1 MTDDRICEEIVTK
14 FFLNTVRL
22 GRRINGD
29 HVIAW
34 FHCVDIVTYNN
45 KEVGLVPLTTGSV
58 AEFYIEPLLSCVGDV
73 DIMLHYSTELAMP
86 AGYGPPTQLPGEFGS
101 RVEVCEIL
109 DSEFPG
115 YVYLETA
122 YLLTECVDEGQYNA
136 VPCRRLP
143 AMFADESADRHGPA
157 LISEHSVMLMGLAPT
172 DTGIGAARALRSV
185 DKVFCV
191 RCPAWPPQ
199 AADWPTRRRNYEWP
213 DSATVDRVV
222 GNGCD
227 VVAVA
232 HRQCRQDE
240 WMSKHQ
246 WRLSFSRAEIV
257 LINSWMPLQQIVY
270 HMLRVFVKTERLT
283 ESADNSEAGTLSN
296 YHIKTTMLWAC
307 ELKSRSW
314 WSEDSNV
321 VRICVEL
328 LRTLSVW
335 LTDARCQHYF
345 IDNCNLFD
353 QFKNSHYARVTVN
366 RLMSISREWF
376 LEWCID
382 GYVQKCALLCP
393 DGVSSLLLDPA
404 TRPHGGR
411 HRVVSLQNVVSAI
424 VKWRLDTSL
433 RMSSFHL
440 VSAQYAIMEFVSR
453 WSLTLRS
460 CLCWID
466 QLAKT
471 DHAIRLYFVAVAFL
485 HGARKATQESL
496 KDETLD
502 VLAATCLRSNDA
514 RRCHNARHSS
524 VLSLSEAAKLM
535 QVVANSS
542 RSTVQQI
549 EIELA
554 KAYLHRALRCKDS
567 DSDSVYCLANAYL
580 TVLYHATGHHE
591 AAIEHCSLVTRLEDH
606 SQCSSHVVQGE
617 LLPTIDDQVDSIL
630 GLAVLYRFIRAAE
643 LNEEQ
648 ERRHVSVFATEL
660 FAHYLHTK
668 LLSFTEYRQL
678 SDETLR
684 YRSCLCSS
692 PEVFTTDVMLFRF
705 AFRTKYPPDD
715 RLLSMAEKDE
725 TKSPILSRLDASKLV
740 ELLQQSA
747 VEHLSTCH
755 ELLARDF
762 DSLGPGYVT
771 VATDMRALHAY
782 KCGQYRRCLQLSVS
796 NIRSL
801 VDGLSRGTTGPFICM
816 YPELIQLFDDDVVA
830 LVGLKLLVNSSR
842 GTVARRVLMGLS
854 QPSLSLYLATRCQ
867 IELRHSV
874 TSLAT
879 TLDYVRLARINSG
892 QDTPEV
898 VHQLLLQF
906 VEQKI
911 LRYIIHISRRLMT
924 GAEPGFGKAGKVH
937 HRVWRTK
944 VKSKVP

>member
-1 MTDDRICEEIVTK
+1 MTQRDDLHRIICLQEEVTAIVT
-14 FFLNTVRL
+14 LRL
-22 GRRINGD
+22 RNSRLMN
-29 HVIAW
+29 
-34 FHCVDIVTYNN
+34 Y
-45 KEVGLVPLTTGSV
+45 
-58 AEFYIEPLLSCVGDV
+58 FYFMMAQIF
-73 DIMLHYSTELAMP
+73 I
-86 AGYGPPTQLPGEFGS
+86 TQL
-101 RVEVCEIL
+101 V
-109 DSEFPG
+109 
-115 YVYLETA
+115 
-122 YLLTECVDEGQYNA
+122 
-136 VPCRRLP
+136 
-143 AMFADESADRHGPA
+143 
-157 LISEHSVMLMGLAPT
+157 SVN
-172 DTGIGAARALRSV
+172 S
-185 DKVFCV
+185 
-191 RCPAWPPQ
+191 
-199 AADWPTRRRNYEWP
+199 
-213 DSATVDRVV
+213 
-222 GNGCD
+222 
-227 VVAVA
+227 
-232 HRQCRQDE
+232 
-240 WMSKHQ
+240 
-246 WRLSFSRAEIV
+246 LS
-257 LINSWMPLQQIVY
+257 
-270 HMLRVFVKTERLT
+270 
-283 ESADNSEAGTLSN
+283 
-296 YHIKTTMLWAC
+296 
-307 ELKSRSW
+307 
-314 WSEDSNV
+314 
-321 VRICVEL
+321 
-328 LRTLSVW
+328 
-335 LTDARCQHYF
+335 
-345 IDNCNLFD
+345 
-353 QFKNSHYARVTVN
+353 
-366 RLMSISREWF
+366 
-376 LEWCID
+376 
-382 GYVQKCALLCP
+382 
-393 DGVSSLLLDPA
+393 
-404 TRPHGGR
+404 
-411 HRVVSLQNVVSAI
+411 
-424 VKWRLDTSL
+424 
-433 RMSSFHL
+433 
-440 VSAQYAIMEFVSR
+440 
-453 WSLTLRS
+453 LRS
-460 CLCWID
+460 CLWWID

-471 DHAIRLYFVAVAFL
+471 DQALHVYFTAVVFL
-485 HGARKATQESL
+485 HAAHKTTQSSL
-496 KDETLD
+496 TDEMLD
-502 VLAATCLRSNDA
+502 VLATTCLQSNDA
-514 RRCHNARHSS
+514 RRCLNARHSS
-524 VLSLSEAAKLM
+524 VLSLGQAVKLM
-535 QVVANSS
+535 KVVANNS
-542 RSTVQQI
+542 RSTVQLI
-549 EIELA
+549 EIELV
-554 KAYLHRALRCKDS
+554 KEYLHRALRYKDS
-567 DSDSVYCLANAYL
+567 DSNSIYCVLNVYLA
-580 TVLYHATGHHE
+580 VLYYTEGQYQM
-591 AAIEHCSLVTRLEDH
+591 AIDHCALVTRLQDH

-617 LLPTIDDQVDSIL
+617 ILPRIDDQVNSIL
-630 GLAVLYRFIRAAE
+630 GLVVFYEYTRAAE

-648 ERRHVSVFATEL
+648 ERRHVSVFTTEL